1 LSTIASDGSLGIGI
15 APAAKLDVYGSFRL
29 GAAGTVL
36 GGIIKTSVSVT
47 DNNTFVNTASRTETV
62 TVTGASVNANVIVNP
77 RTELASTIGIA
88 SSRVSAANTVIIK
101 IINTSGTATALGT
114 VTFDIT
120 IIQ

>member
-1 LSTIASDGSLGIGI
+1 
-15 APAAKLDVYGSFRL
+15 
-29 GAAGTVL
+29 
-36 GGIIKTSVSVT
+36 
-47 DNNTFVNTASRTETV
+47 
-62 TVTGASVNANVIVNP
+62 VNP